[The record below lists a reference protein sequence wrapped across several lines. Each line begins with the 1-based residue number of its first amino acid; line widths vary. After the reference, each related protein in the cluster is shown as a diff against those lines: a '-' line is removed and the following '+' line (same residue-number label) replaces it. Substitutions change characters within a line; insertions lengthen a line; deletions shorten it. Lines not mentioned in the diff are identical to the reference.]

1 METEPSALPE
11 ITTPQSLSAA
21 MAVDDPISSPM
32 ETRRTRKK
40 RSQKDASISEPGPGK
55 NTTTP
60 TDTSNAAEGE
70 KKRKT
75 IVPPA
80 DSTSQSPQQTYNFN
94 FASQTSPLVEDS
106 FRPQMASPS
115 PGGNLA
121 SPLHCDEFELANTT
135 SETTDSFSI
144 DTSALNT
151 SATSLKDRVI
161 AAKERGTKINTNST
175 TTRDPIDKYTNA
187 DMPIVHYSHPTAAL
201 DFIDVEQV
209 GDWDNLPD
217 GKLLAHPFG
226 HKVRN
231 TRSHQTIKAN
241 LFAAVI
247 EITQSETVGICSPRP
262 CSSARGTPIIFLIY
276 NISELHRRML
286 LKRVV
291 WSSVLSTFCVTTLDP
306 VRPDYLFG
314 ITGLTNSATEV
325 EAIVR
330 KVWDSQTC
338 LNFLEAVTNTY
349 PSDKKLE
356 IRKSL
361 EDHSE
366 SMWIKLL
373 DTKNK
378 GGAAAPTFNVYAKGN
393 FITKD
398 GLWCLIRNHL
408 TAQEYAAPFQ
418 DPGIAR
424 ADVHRCSICHSID
437 HPRGLCPFPALKGWN
452 GPVWDDP
459 DLKQSDD
466 NKYKPARPARK
477 ESGSF
482 R

>member
-1 METEPSALPE
+1 
-11 ITTPQSLSAA
+11 
-21 MAVDDPISSPM
+21 M
-32 ETRRTRKK
+32 ETRKTRKK
-40 RSQKDASISEPGPGK
+40 RSQKDASISEPGLGK

-60 TDTSNAAEGE
+60 TDTSNTAEGE

-80 DSTSQSPQQTYNFN
+80 DSTPQSPKQTYNFN
-94 FASQTSPLVEDS
+94 FASQTSPLMEDS
-106 FRPQMASPS
+106 FCPQMTSPS
-115 PGGNLA
+115 PGGNPTF
-121 SPLHCDEFELANTT
+121 PLEFELANTT
-135 SETTDSFSI
+135 SETINSSP
-144 DTSALNT
+144 DTSVLDT
-151 SATSLKDRVI
+151 STTSLKDRVI

-175 TTRDPIDKYTNA
+175 TTKDPIDKYTNA
-187 DMPIVHYSHPTAAL
+187 EMPIVHYSHPTTAL
-201 DFIDVEQV
+201 DFIDVEQI
-209 GDWDNLPD
+209 GDWDNLLD
-217 GKLLAHPFG
+217 RKLLAHPFG
-226 HKVRN
+226 HKVKN

-247 EITQSETVGICSPRP
+247 EITQSETVGICSLHP
-262 CSSARGTPIIFLIY
+262 CSSARGIPIIFLIY
-276 NISELHRRML
+276 NILELHRRML

-291 WSSVLSTFCVTTLDP
+291 WSSVLSMFRITTLDP
-306 VRPDYLFG
+306 VRPDYLFS

-330 KVWDSQTC
+330 KVWDFPTS

-356 IRKSL
+356 IKQSL
-361 EDHSE
+361 EDHSK
-366 SMWIKLL
+366 SMWIQLL
-373 DTKNK
+373 DTKNR

-398 GLWCLIRNHL
+398 GLWCIIRNHL
-408 TAQEYAAPFQ
+408 TAQDYATPFQ

-424 ADVHRCSICHSID
+424 ADIHRCSICHSID
-437 HPRGLCPFPALKGWN
+437 HPRGLCRFPTLKGWN

-459 DLKQSDD
+459 NLKQSDD
-466 NKYKPARPARK
+466 NKKYNPARK

-482 R
+482 H